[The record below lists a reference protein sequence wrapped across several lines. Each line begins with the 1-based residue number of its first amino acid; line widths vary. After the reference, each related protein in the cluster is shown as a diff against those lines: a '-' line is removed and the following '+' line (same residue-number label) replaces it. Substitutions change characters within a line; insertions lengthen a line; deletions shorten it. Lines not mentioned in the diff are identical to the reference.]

1 MSGPSTFP
9 ASAPHSVGGHT
20 FNPGEVSV
28 AAGRKEVLQDRL
40 REPHSLLSL
49 ISAKAAVGYEEHR
62 VALPV
67 DGAVPGH
74 SHTRGEGP

>member
-28 AAGRKEVLQDRL
+28 AAGRKEVLRDRL
-40 REPHSLLSL
+40 REPHSLLPSFPPRRPW
-49 ISAKAAVGYEEHR
+49 A
-62 VALPV
+62 
-67 DGAVPGH
+67 
-74 SHTRGEGP
+74 TRSTGWPSQ